1 MKVHVLTPLT
11 ILKIQFPLQISFQF
25 MVTVKTKHIFIV
37 SEIYWQYAVISRP
50 KKVFRTEPKQV
61 AKEIVN
67 AIRSQLGLYIIA
79 SDITYRRP
87 NFIIYLNNS
96 HLQRQVVAASPIRT
110 RNFQIQIVP
119 WSREHELT
127 QLPWIT
133 GIITIQQYIITIS
146 PINFTGK
153 F

>member
-1 MKVHVLTPLT
+1 SVLMEIPE
-11 ILKIQFPLQISFQF
+11 INE
-25 MVTVKTKHIFIV
+25 
-37 SEIYWQYAVISRP
+37 EIYWQYAVISRP

-110 RNFQIQIVP
+110 RNFQ
-119 WSREHELT
+119 
-127 QLPWIT
+127 
-133 GIITIQQYIITIS
+133 
-146 PINFTGK
+146 
-153 F
+153 